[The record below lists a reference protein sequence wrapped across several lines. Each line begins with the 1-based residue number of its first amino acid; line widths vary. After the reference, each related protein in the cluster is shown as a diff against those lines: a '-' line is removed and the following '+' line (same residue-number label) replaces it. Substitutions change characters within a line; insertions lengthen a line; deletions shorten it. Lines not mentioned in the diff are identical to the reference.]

1 MPAVGG
7 FVFDS
12 SGVPTDREI
21 RIYRRDTGELLGKT
35 RSTGGDDGDPHFDK
49 VSLLLHM
56 TGADNSSVFVD
67 SSKNSYTQAPS
78 SSAKIIQSQ
87 ADPFGISNG
96 VGYFSGVGHQMAAPA
111 AALPSGSEDATL
123 ELYVRPENT
132 GTTRVLLNRDTT
144 GFNFEIQAGG
154 LLGLYFY
161 GPDTYISGGSVPN
174 LAWSHV
180 AFSRQGNTFRLFV
193 NGQIVATAT
202 QAISFNGALFFIGS
216 THQGILPY
224 KGCMSGLRIT
234 KGMARYTENFTPPS
248 ARFPDVPSLGR
259 PLAFGEY
266 YFATPHTGEVNV
278 VCLDDAS
285 APLENDLILRTFPV

>member
-1 MPAVGG
+1 MV
-7 FVFDS
+7 
-12 SGVPTDREI
+12 
-21 RIYRRDTGELLGKT
+21 
-35 RSTGGDDGDPHFDK
+35 GDPHYNN

-96 VGYFSGVGHQMAAPA
+96 VGYFSGDGLQLAAPA
-111 AALPSGSEDATL
+111 VAWPSGSEDATL

-202 QAISFNGALFFIGS
+202 QAISFNGASFFIGS
-216 THQGILPY
+216 THQGTLPY
-224 KGCMSGLRIT
+224 KGCMSVLRIT
-234 KGMARYTENFTPPS
+234 KGMARYTENFTPPT
-248 ARFPDVPSLGR
+248 APFPDYVALISGTVKNASNAPAARLIRAMREDTGALSGYATSDATTGAYTIKCSSDGAHSLIAY
-259 PLAFGEY
+259 PPAGE
-266 YFATPHTGEVNV
+266 
-278 VCLDDAS
+278 
-285 APLENDLILRTFPV
+285 DLPALTLRGVMPV